1 MATHDEPTTSSEGD
15 APSLDVPTTEDG
27 RVAAPKAAP
36 RRRRATKKAAAPASS
51 EATGSEAAMTTE
63 DATTAQAATTT
74 EDAAAE
80 PAPRKRAPR
89 KTAKKAAQA
98 ATTDEATAA
107 DEAPVQPG
115 ASTTDEAT
123 PADEKPEKPRKAT
136 KATKATKARKGKK
149 AADGETAHEVE
160 APKKRSRSRKAA
172 TVEPEPIPEPAV
184 AEEADEDDE
193 ATEGETEIL
202 PEQVPAAPA
211 AMSSFGLLFQ
221 APDVTA
227 APRRRRAT
235 SPAQA
240 PAERLAEPVV
250 PEEPTDTS
258 EDESRDTRDDSG
270 EESAEGG
277 RRRRRGGRG
286 RRGRGA
292 SDRAEQGEGK
302 GEPKGDAKADKADKA
317 DTKSDARDKGAPD
330 TAEEPDGSGTGPA
343 DDSADA
349 EQGEG
354 ASSRRRRRRRRSG
367 SSGDSDDPPGTV
379 TKVREPRKDRDEPTA
394 VKGSTR
400 LEAKKQRRREG
411 REAGRRRTIITEAE
425 FLARRES
432 VERVMA
438 VRGKGDK
445 TQIGVLEDGVLVE
458 HYVSR
463 ESNAS
468 MAGNVYLGRVQNV
481 LPSMEAAF
489 VDIGKG
495 RNAVLYAGEVNW
507 DAAGLEQNQAKR
519 IENALGSGD
528 TVLVQVTKDPIGHK
542 GARLTSQIS
551 LPGRYLVY
559 VPEGSMTGIS
569 RKLPDTERARLKAI
583 LKEVVPDSA
592 GVIVRTA
599 AEGASEEELR
609 ADVERLTKA
618 WDNIQ
623 KKAKAAAS
631 KKASNGGAPVLL
643 HGEAD
648 LTVRVIRDVFTEDFS
663 ELIVSGDQAW
673 SEVSGY
679 VEDVAPDLA
688 KRLTHWTSENDLF
701 AHYRVDEQIA
711 KAMDRKVWLPSG
723 GSLVID
729 RTEAMT
735 VVDVNTGKFVG
746 SGGNL
751 EETVTKNNIEAA
763 EEIVRQLRLRDIG
776 GIIVIDFIDM
786 VLESNRDLVVRRL
799 LECLGR
805 DRTKHQVAEVTS
817 LGLVQMTRKRVGSG
831 LIEVFS
837 EPCEHCGGR
846 GIIVQSEPIDR
857 SSSGGDQGHSHGNG
871 GGSSDKGPGRGRG
884 RRGGKGGD
892 AGHTQSETA
901 PEPAPTPTGPTAAQ
915 IAAAAH
921 AAAIK
926 SMSGEHHDDDVAD
939 LTGPAQDDAT
949 ASTDAPASTD
959 TSASQSES
967 PLAEEAGSATAP
979 EPQATTPT
987 AVAEPAT
994 VIAEVGAPAADSEPV
1009 QAIARPAQLDEP
1021 VVRPRRKRGRVVAPA
1036 GPPRAAE
1043 AASTPAE
1050 SASADLEQVEGDR

>member
-1 MATHDEPTTSSEGD
+1 MASHDEPTTSSEGD
-15 APSLDVPTTEDG
+15 APALDVPGAADG
-27 RVAAPKAAP
+27 AGDAPKAAP
-36 RRRRATKKAAAPASS
+36 RRRRATKKAAAPAVSTD
-51 EATGSEAAMTTE
+51 AAGSEAATTSD
-63 DATTAQAATTT
+63 DAPT
-74 EDAAAE
+74 EAPAE

-89 KTAKKAAQA
+89 KATKKAAK
-98 ATTDEATAA
+98 
-107 DEAPVQPG
+107 
-115 ASTTDEAT
+115 ASTTDESPAQVDAT
-123 PADEKPEKPRKAT
+123 TTEVAPVDAESADEKLEKPKKAT
-136 KATKATKARKGKK
+136 RAKKGKK
-149 AADGETAHEVE
+149 ATEGESADEAE

-172 TVEPEPIPEPAV
+172 AVEPEPLPEPEE
-184 AEEADEDDE
+184 AEETDDEDE
-193 ATEGETEIL
+193 AAEGETEIL
-202 PEQVPAAPA
+202 PEEVPAAPA

-240 PAERLAEPVV
+240 PAERPAEPAVQD
-250 PEEPTDTS
+250 EPADET
-258 EDESRDTRDDSG
+258 EDESRETRDEAA
-270 EESAEGG
+270 EESPESG

-292 SDRAEQGEGK
+292 SDRSEQTET
-302 GEPKGDAKADKADKA
+302 KGDAKADSKADA
-317 DTKSDARDKGAPD
+317 TSDAKDKGAG
-330 TAEEPDGSGTGPA
+330 EPADADADDSGNGPA

-349 EQGEG
+349 DQGEG
-354 ASSRRRRRRRRSG
+354 GSSRRRRRRRRSG

-519 IENALGSGD
+519 IENAMGSGD

-623 KKAKAAAS
+623 KKAKAAQS

-688 KRLTHWTSENDLF
+688 KRLTHWTSDKDLF

-837 EPCEHCGGR
+837 EPCEHCAGR
-846 GIIVQSEPIDR
+846 GIIVQAEPIDR
-857 SSSGGDQGHSHGNG
+857 SSSRGDQGHAHGNG
-871 GGSSDKGPGRGRG
+871 GGSSDKASGRGRG
-884 RRGGKGGD
+884 RRGGKGVDSGQ
-892 AGHTQSETA
+892 AQA
-901 PEPAPTPTGPTAAQ
+901 EPAPEAAPAPTGPTAAQ

-949 ASTDAPASTD
+949 PRTETPAEGRPEQPAEDAAPIADTASEAPAPQVASTDDATPAAD
-959 TSASQSES
+959 TTSI
-967 PLAEEAGSATAP
+967 
-979 EPQATTPT
+979 
-987 AVAEPAT
+987 EPAT
-994 VIAEVGAPAADSEPV
+994 VIAEVGTTEGEPEPV
-1009 QAIARPAQLDEP
+1009 QAVARPAQLDEP

-1043 AASTPAE
+1043 TPSTPAE
-1050 SASADLEQVEGDR
+1050 SAAADLEQAEGDR